1 LRVRVSLT
9 SLSSTRY
16 PLRDAADIVHE
27 VHETEVL
34 IPGLLIAI
42 LVLTLL
48 ARAIGVPYPIVLVL
62 GSLPLGYVPGVP
74 DVELAPE
81 LVLVLFL
88 PPLLYFAAFSADLRA
103 MRADTRA
110 LSLSSIGL
118 VLATTCAVAVVAHE
132 LIDGLPWA
140 AAFALG
146 AVVSPTDPI
155 AATAITRQL
164 GAPRRLV
171 VLIEGESL
179 INDSSA
185 LIAYRVAVAA
195 AVGGSFSL
203 FDASVDFVVAVVGG
217 VAIGLVVGA
226 VIAEIRRRLDDVPV
240 EITVSLL
247 TGYAAYLPAE
257 ELGVSGVLAAVTA
270 GIYLGWLAPRVS
282 SPEMRMQATAVWQ
295 FIAFL
300 LNAVLFV
307 LIGLQL
313 PQILDAVSDVS
324 AGTLAGYAAAT
335 IAIVVGA
342 RFVWLFTVPYVIRA
356 LDRRP
361 SQVERRVGAAPR
373 IVVGWAGMRGAVSL
387 AAALAIPL
395 ETDAGAPFPERELLI
410 FLAYCVVVFT
420 VVVQGLT
427 LPALIRRLG
436 VREDRSEEE
445 AEEYAARI
453 AAAEA
458 ALERL
463 DGLAGEDWT
472 LDDTIERM
480 RGLYTYRRRRFAT
493 LSGEVEDAD
502 GIQDRSIAFQRLQH
516 ELIDAQRAAIVRMR
530 NERLISSDVMRRVE
544 RDLDLEESRLEA

>member
-1 LRVRVSLT
+1 
-9 SLSSTRY
+9 
-16 PLRDAADIVHE
+16 VHE
-27 VHETEVL
+27 IEVL
-34 IPGLLIAI
+34 IPGLLVAI

-48 ARAIGVPYPIVLVL
+48 ARAIGVPYPIVLVV
-62 GSLPLGYVPGVP
+62 GALPLGYVPGVP
-74 DVELAPE
+74 DLELAPE
-81 LVLVLFL
+81 LVLVIFL
-88 PPLLYFAAFSADLRA
+88 PPLLYVAAFFADLRA
-103 MRADTRA
+103 LRADARA
-110 LSLSSIGL
+110 VSLTSIGL
-118 VLATTCAVAVVAHE
+118 VLLTTCAVAVVAHT

-146 AVVSPTDPI
+146 AIVSPTDPV
-155 AATAITRQL
+155 AATAIARQL

-171 VLIEGESL
+171 ALIEGESL
-179 INDSSA
+179 VNDSSA
-185 LIAYRVAVAA
+185 LIAYRVAIAA

-203 FDASVDFVVAVVGG
+203 VDATVDFVVAVVGG
-217 VAIGLVVGA
+217 IAVGLAVGA
-226 VIAEIRRRLDDVPV
+226 VIAEVRRRLDDVPV

-257 ELGVSGVLAAVTA
+257 ELGVSGVLAAVTS
-270 GIYLGWLAPRVS
+270 GIYLGWLAPQVS
-282 SPEMRMQATAVWQ
+282 SPQMRMQASAVWE
-295 FIAFL
+295 FIVFL

-313 PQILDAVSDVS
+313 PQILDAVSDIS

-335 IAIVVGA
+335 IAVVVGA
-342 RFVWLFTVPYVIRA
+342 RFVWLFTIPYVVRA

-361 SQVERRVGAAPR
+361 SQVERRMGAAPR
-373 IVVGWAGMRGAVSL
+373 IVAGWAGIRGAVSL
-387 AAALAIPL
+387 AAALALPL

-410 FLAYCVVVFT
+410 FLAYSVVLFT

-436 VREDRSEEE
+436 VREDRFEEE

-463 DGLAGEDWT
+463 EALADEDWT
-472 LDDTIERM
+472 RDDTVERL
-480 RGLYTYRRRRFAT
+480 RGLYDYRRRRFAT
-493 LSGEVEDAD
+493 LSSQAEDAD
-502 GIQDRSIAFQRLQH
+502 GIQDRSLAYQRLLR
-516 ELIDAQRAAIVRMR
+516 ELIEAQRDAIVRMR

-544 RDLDLEESRLEA
+544 RELDLEESRLES